1 MTERNIVHK
10 IPKFNHSVSVFHDDF
25 RVKITLRTVTREPHA
40 RTMLYAMSMQTLP
53 PPSLEW
59 CLFLDVDGTLIEL
72 TDSPLETFA
81 DSDLKSLLSSVAERL
96 GGAVALVSGR
106 SIHYLDALFAP
117 LRLPSAGLHG
127 VERRKASG
135 ALHGAS
141 FVDTQLSQAR
151 TAVND
156 LVAAH
161 PGTSVEDK
169 GRTIAVHFRMAPQA
183 ETAIRQSL
191 AAIAKPLGSNYH
203 IQDGNMVLEIKPR
216 GFTKATAIK
225 AFMKE
230 PPFSGRKPVF
240 VGDDLTD
247 QDGFRLVEDQGGISI
262 AVGERVHGQFRLENA
277 FAVRDWLQNIAA
289 LNDSHRE

>member
-1 MTERNIVHK
+1 MSAFE
-10 IPKFNHSVSVFHDDF
+10 D
-25 RVKITLRTVTREPHA
+25 VKITLQINAGEPCA
-40 RTMLYAMSMQTLP
+40 AGMLYAMLMQALP

-72 TDSPLETFA
+72 TDAPLETFA
-81 DSDLKSLLSSVAERL
+81 DAALKTLLGHVAERL

-106 SIHYLDALFAP
+106 SIRYLDELFAP
-117 LRLPSAGLHG
+117 LRLPAAGLHG

-135 ALHGAS
+135 VLHGAS

-151 TAVND
+151 TAVLA
-156 LVAAH
+156 LVEAH
-161 PGTSVEDK
+161 PGTSMEDK
-169 GRTIAVHFRMAPQA
+169 GRTIAVHFRMAPQVEA
-183 ETAIRQSL
+183 NIRQSL
-191 AAIAKPLGSNYH
+191 IDIAKPLGSNYH
-203 IQDGNMVLEIKPR
+203 IQEGNMVLEIKPR
-216 GFTKATAIK
+216 GFSKATAIK

-262 AVGERVHGQFRLENA
+262 AVGERVRGQFRLENA
-277 FAVRDWLQNIAA
+277 SAVRTWLQEIAA
-289 LNDSHRE
+289 LHDSHRE

>member
-1 MTERNIVHK
+1 
-10 IPKFNHSVSVFHDDF
+10 
-25 RVKITLRTVTREPHA
+25 
-40 RTMLYAMSMQTLP
+40 MLMQALP

-81 DSDLKSLLSSVAERL
+81 DSELKTLLSHVAERL

-106 SIHYLDALFAP
+106 SIHYLDELFAP
-117 LRLPSAGLHG
+117 LRLPAAGLHG

-141 FVDTQLSQAR
+141 FVDAQLSQAR
-151 TAVND
+151 TAVHE
-156 LVAAH
+156 LVEAH
-161 PGTSVEDK
+161 PGTSMEDK
-169 GRTIAVHFRMAPQA
+169 GRTIAVHYRMAPQVEA
-183 ETAIRQSL
+183 NIRQSL
-191 AAIAKPLGSNYH
+191 LAIAKPLGRNYH
-203 IQDGNMVLEIKPR
+203 IQEGNMVLEIKPR
-216 GFTKATAIK
+216 GFSKATAIK

-247 QDGFRLVEDQGGISI
+247 QDGFRLVEDQGGISV
-262 AVGERVHGQFRLENA
+262 AVGERVRGQFRLENA
-277 FAVRDWLQNIAA
+277 SAVRTWLQAIAA
-289 LNDSHRE
+289 LHDSHRE